1 MLPVQIYLSHYN
13 PRGLIHLLVVSV
25 FLSGTT
31 LGYVSIYVSL
41 QPCSLHFCKL
51 AQFTLSFSSF
61 CNPSYRTPYNSLL
74 LPTLS
79 HIIPDILKKTILS
92 RMKLRHPFLTITLH
106 SDIWEKFI
114 WGPSL
119 MIFISLWY
127 CDNVCKA
134 LANSSTNQITVKVNN
149 LYYSVVAFTGWL
161 DVCVLLEWAHG

>member
-1 MLPVQIYLSHYN
+1 MQWHPWSSPPLGSQLIYRLHLFLDGLKCHGHIDLKKFTLMLPVQIYLSHYN

-92 RMKLRHPFLTITLH
+92 RMKLRHPYLTITLH
-106 SDIWEKFI
+106 SDI
-114 WGPSL
+114 
-119 MIFISLWY
+119 
-127 CDNVCKA
+127 
-134 LANSSTNQITVKVNN
+134 
-149 LYYSVVAFTGWL
+149 
-161 DVCVLLEWAHG
+161 